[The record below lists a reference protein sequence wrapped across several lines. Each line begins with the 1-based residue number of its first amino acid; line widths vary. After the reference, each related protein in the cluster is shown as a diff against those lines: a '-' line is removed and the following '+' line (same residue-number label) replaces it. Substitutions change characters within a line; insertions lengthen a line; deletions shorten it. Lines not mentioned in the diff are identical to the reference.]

1 MKKPSDLSEA
11 AKTLNKSLDS
21 RRSSSNSKKGLTAGF
36 LGESVRR
43 GDSGGN
49 VGGEE
54 SLRRQ
59 ASQRGLGIES
69 STAAATAATSPQLE
83 QEHQQQQ
90 SQVRKDLLWGP

>member
-43 GDSGGN
+43 GESGN
-49 VGGEE
+49 SIVDD
-54 SLRRQ
+54 SLRRK
-59 ASQRGLGIES
+59 ASERGLGIDS
-69 STAAATAATSPQLE
+69 SAATAATSPQPDASSS
-83 QEHQQQQ
+83 QHQQ